1 VEGEVGALLK
11 SPGRSRTVKEL
22 PGTGPTA
29 KESPAVIMK
38 SEVSLIASTAHDQ
51 KYIVK
56 KVVTKKNPERY
67 TGRYIQNIT
76 FSRS

>member
-1 VEGEVGALLK
+1 MSWSIGRGGSGSTAKRPPRKRPHCKKL
-11 SPGRSRTVKEL
+11 PGRGR
-22 PGTGPTA
+22 TA

-56 KVVTKKNPERY
+56 KIVTKKTLNDTPVGTY
-67 TGRYIQNIT
+67 KI
-76 FSRS
+76 